1 MQLFAGTHAFPPAAL
16 PGQAPQAQAPTP
28 PPDEQQTYEA
38 RLQVAHAH
46 ASSAAAEDNKR
57 ACQPGVNVP
66 FADLDDAIARLLP
79 YHVFSAHD
87 EDETDLGTVPAVLA
101 PVEKDDEAAPGAEK
115 EKDEPEPEPKPEP
128 EPEPSAKAAEADVK
142 SDPTLEKPEGAEAKA
157 EGAEG
162 AEAKAEEAGS
172 EDAPPATREVLPT
185 RSRAQAWAE
194 SRVDFVRA
202 FQEELESKRR
212 RVDQHEAAMA
222 RGYGTGTG
230 TGTGTDASPGHSGR
244 AVALSPEEAYL
255 VAAKVCEES
264 KRRDASDRAE
274 RQRLLAEQKRVA
286 DEERAAQQQR
296 ALEQQRRLAEERRV
310 AMMAAQEQ
318 ARAAAAR
325 AAAEGAPVQA
335 QAGVPVLSSTV
346 IAPPPQN
353 PQNPSGGAQ

>member
-87 EDETDLGTVPAVLA
+87 EDETDLGTVPAVFA

-115 EKDEPEPEPKPEP
+115 EKDESEPEPEPKPEP
-128 EPEPSAKAAEADVK
+128 EPAAKAAEADVK
-142 SDPTLEKPEGAEAKA
+142 PDPTPEKPEGAEAK
-157 EGAEG
+157 AEG

-194 SRVDFVRA
+194 ARVDFVRA
-202 FQEELESKRR
+202 FQDELESKRR
-212 RVDQHEAAMA
+212 RVDQHDAAMA

-230 TGTGTDASPGHSGR
+230 MGTDASPGHSGR

-255 VAAKVCEES
+255 VAAKICEES

-325 AAAEGAPVQA
+325 AAEGAPVQA

-353 PQNPSGGAQ
+353 PQNPQNPSGGPQ

>member
-1 MQLFAGTHAFPPAAL
+1 MQLFTSSHAFPPPAL

-38 RLQVAHAH
+38 RLHVAHAH

-87 EDETDLGTVPAVLA
+87 EDETDLGTVPAVFA
-101 PVEKDDEAAPGAEK
+101 PVEKDDKAAPEAEK
-115 EKDEPEPEPKPEP
+115 KKDASEPEPAATEPA
-128 EPEPSAKAAEADVK
+128 AKAVETDVK
-142 SDPTLEKPEGAEAKA
+142 PDPTPEKA
-157 EGAEG
+157 EGAETKAEG
-162 AEAKAEEAGS
+162 AGAKAEEAGS
-172 EDAPPATREVLPT
+172 KDAPPATREVLPT

-194 SRVDFVRA
+194 SCVDFVRT
-202 FQEELESKRR
+202 FQDELESKRR
-212 RVDQHEAAMA
+212 RVDQFDAAMA

-230 TGTGTDASPGHSGR
+230 TGTGTDASARRSDR

-274 RQRLLAEQKRVA
+274 RQRLLAELKRVA
-286 DEERAAQQQR
+286 DEERAVQQQR
-296 ALEQQRRLAEERRV
+296 ALEQQRRLAEARRV
-310 AMMAAQEQ
+310 AMMATQEEQ
-318 ARAAAAR
+318 ARAAAR

-353 PQNPSGGAQ
+353 PQNPHNPSGGAQ